1 MILYVVNVNPDWK
14 KKGMYD
20 KDLKI
25 MDMETQVKDEAL
37 GKRVRELKISLLI
50 NLGMVLIKT
59 CRWTQARQTLDY
71 VLENLDSNNVKALY
85 HKARVLS
92 LPASSG
98 ATEFEMAV
106 KCLSRANRVDPS
118 NVSVSKMLKRMRRD
132 MKAQRVSDR
141 KPRWSLGRG
150 EIVQE
155 KETTTSSSKTEDGS
169 SENKLT
175 SWKMSHVVSRVRKDG
190 RGKRASRTHQTCK
203 EETSNEAIRES
214 GFLESY

>member
-71 VLENLDSNNVKALY
+71 VLENLDTNNVKSVVSQSSSL
-85 HKARVLS
+85 VLTS
-92 LPASSG
+92 
-98 ATEFEMAV
+98 FEW
-106 KCLSRANRVDPS
+106 
-118 NVSVSKMLKRMRRD
+118 
-132 MKAQRVSDR
+132 SDR
-141 KPRWSLGRG
+141 
-150 EIVQE
+150 V
-155 KETTTSSSKTEDGS
+155 
-169 SENKLT
+169 
-175 SWKMSHVVSRVRKDG
+175 
-190 RGKRASRTHQTCK
+190 
-203 EETSNEAIRES
+203 
-214 GFLESY
+214 